1 MKDFEKWRFLKTG
14 PLPGAK
20 NMAIDEALLY
30 SVEEGFSPPVFRLYQ
45 WDPPCLSL
53 GYTQRVEGIDL
64 EACNRL
70 GIDIVRRITGGRAV
84 LHDQELT
91 YSLIF
96 PLDHPLGRKSIYE
109 SFYSINHC
117 IITALRILGIKASI
131 FNKFKGI
138 FKLRYENYDNNIS
151 KINCFM
157 SLNIN
162 DIGVN
167 GKKLVGSAQRRLG
180 KAVLH
185 HGSILLSLRAEMLLA
200 VFPEW
205 DSMEWVNSRITS
217 LNEQLGA
224 IPPPFRLVQGIH
236 EGFREGLGLHF
247 FPGLLQEREIQ
258 MASRL
263 SVEKY
268 SASWWIQM
276 REGKGTRKGSFVA

>member
-1 MKDFEKWRFLKTG
+1 MKDIEKWRFLETG
-14 PLPGAK
+14 PLRGAE

-30 SVEEGFSPPVFRLYQ
+30 SIGERFSPPVLRLYQ

-53 GYTQRVEGIDL
+53 GYSQRFEGIDL

-91 YSLIF
+91 YSLVF

-109 SFYSINHC
+109 SFYSINQC
-117 IITALRILGIKASI
+117 IIIALKALGIKANI
-131 FNKFKGI
+131 FNKFKKE
-138 FKLRYENYDNNIS
+138 FKLKYENYNNNIS

-157 SLNIN
+157 FLNRN

-185 HGSILLSLRAEMLLA
+185 HGSILLSLRTEMLLA
-200 VFPEW
+200 VFPEQN
-205 DSMEWVNSRITS
+205 SMECVTSRMTS
-217 LNEQLGA
+217 LKEQLGV
-224 IPPPFRLVQGIH
+224 IPPLSRLVQGVR

-247 FPGLLQEREIQ
+247 SPGILQEKEIQ
-258 MASRL
+258 MARRV

-268 SASWWIQM
+268 GAAWWTQM
-276 REGKGTRKGSFVA
+276 RKGKGDL